1 METRIS
7 LEERK
12 IREERGVDI
21 SHPKFPTDIEDFVM
35 GAPVG
40 IFRIQSIQNISIEDM
55 TRGLLGPG
63 LMTSPHSMSWLDCL
77 HIANKAKEKN
87 NLVKTVEW
95 IQMAVTLANA
105 SATQDIPD
113 LKIGLNL
120 PSTDVMQ
127 HLNYLLT
134 EAVKYHDSMAL
145 KYGKFSNTV
154 EENPAVTRI
163 VPFNETLARSSAKKV
178 KKWKKKF
185 EKFVA
190 KFPMFEESD
199 VYTVHDR
206 LAYGDKIDH
215 QCQDLPESPFIVRHG
230 SHQCHNLHKSNPFL
244 RLGPRMLEI
253 LAQSPTVALFHNF
266 LTDRECEQL
275 RDKGR
280 NRMKATPLSVQ
291 KGNSQAKLNSYT
303 DRRTSKIRYISHRK
317 DSLARNINDKISRAL
332 DFDLNGEPIA
342 AENFQLMNYG
352 LGNVGQSNRNVK
364 LHFLF
369 ILSGGYIELHRD
381 ANVDDV
387 NYDAG
392 PPAWLISGERLMTF
406 MVYLSSTEKGG
417 NTVFPLQGVSV
428 PPREGTAL
436 FWHTVTSSGYQDQR
450 MKHLGCPVVYGDKWI
465 VNKWIKW
472 HHHMFSHP
480 CHVEKG
486 KFYSINT

>member
-1 METRIS
+1 METSLKFDLFNSNCIYLPAQIS
-7 LEERK
+7 SHLYHLFK
-12 IREERGVDI
+12 VCVFIVDI
-21 SHPKFPTDIEDFVM
+21 FNVQGKSSIYTSFPSRH
-35 GAPVG
+35 G
-40 IFRIQSIQNISIEDM
+40 R
-55 TRGLLGPG
+55 
-63 LMTSPHSMSWLDCL
+63 
-77 HIANKAKEKN
+77 
-87 NLVKTVEW
+87 
-95 IQMAVTLANA
+95 
-105 SATQDIPD
+105 
-113 LKIGLNL
+113 
-120 PSTDVMQ
+120 
-127 HLNYLLT
+127 
-134 EAVKYHDSMAL
+134 L
-145 KYGKFSNTV
+145 KYSYIQISKLYTICTDKRSYSIFIFVFGCIYVIIILHALHFILNSYI
-154 EENPAVTRI
+154 A
-163 VPFNETLARSSAKKV
+163 TL
-178 KKWKKKF
+178 
-185 EKFVA
+185 
-190 KFPMFEESD
+190 
-199 VYTVHDR
+199 H
-206 LAYGDKIDH
+206 
-215 QCQDLPESPFIVRHG
+215 
-230 SHQCHNLHKSNPFL
+230 
-244 RLGPRMLEI
+244 
-253 LAQSPTVALFHNF
+253 PTVALFHNF
-266 LTDRECEQL
+266 LTDKECEQL

-280 NRMKATPLSVQ
+280 NRMKATPLTVR
-291 KGNSQAKLNSYT
+291 KGYSQAKLNSYT

-364 LHFLF
+364 LDLLF

-387 NYDAG
+387 NYDVG

-486 KFYSINT
+486 KFYSINTQI